1 MDWMGLCFDSLFFVS
16 LFFTRFFRSRG
27 LGSGMLDI
35 FGFLSVRGRRL
46 G

>member
-1 MDWMGLCFDSLFFVS
+1 MDCMCFDSLFFVS

-27 LGSGMLDI
+27 LGSGRLDRL
-35 FGFLSVRGRRL
+35 GFLSVRGIRL